1 MSNKYVKI
9 LCVRLICFQIYLFL
23 FWIVRDFKKTF
34 LAKI

>member
-1 MSNKYVKI
+1 MSNKYVK
-9 LCVRLICFQIYLFL
+9 LLRVHLICFQTYIFL